1 MRLDPL
7 LILGVKYKL
16 HGLRDKDNEPAI
28 TYWQE
33 VERVD
38 LYGSVW

>member
-7 LILGVKYKL
+7 LILGVKYKI
-16 HGLRDKDNEPAI
+16 HGRRDKDNEAAI

-33 VERVD
+33 VEGEDRF
-38 LYGSVW
+38 GSVW